1 MSRCLTVHRHME
13 VAAASAAFHDEE
25 KDRRAQ
31 HPPKST
37 TSSHDDDSN
46 DATTLKLFQTNSTD
60 TLPCVHRLIKAHHQS
75 IRTLRRVLKPPPPT
89 LSVQFETLSSD
100 HIELITGPIRDVCE
114 TLTLDHFSMVA
125 PTKANVHMMG
135 TDVFYVSLS
144 HSETMMMGIFI
155 LPPHSK
161 IPLHDHPHMSVVS
174 RVYVG
179 DLGGANAVVVAVAC
193 TAHFTSSRTRSST
206 PTALMPTG
214 RTSSLLQRFD
224 ALVRG

>member
-1 MSRCLTVHRHME
+1 ME
-13 VAAASAAFHDEE
+13 VAAASAAFLDEE

-31 HPPKST
+31 HLPEST
-37 TSSHDDDSN
+37 TSSHDNSN
-46 DATTLKLFQTNSTD
+46 DATTLKLFQTDSTD

-89 LSVQFETLSSD
+89 LSVQFETLSPD
-100 HIELITGPIRDVCE
+100 HIELLTGPIRDVCE
-114 TLTLDHFSMVA
+114 TLTLDHCISLSLHCSSLNSFAVVSMVA

-174 RVYVG
+174 RVLYGTLHIKSYSIV
-179 DLGGANAVVVAVAC
+179 DPDSVDAN
-193 TAHFTSSRTRSST
+193 
-206 PTALMPTG
+206 G
-214 RTSSLLQRFD
+214 
-224 ALVRG
+224 